1 MPIPLMTFDEY
12 VVAQGLVFRAELGY
26 TGVSASTGVAYTGIT
41 TGADEIA
48 VLQRAYSS
56 SEAILQVEL
65 FEATF
70 TAGAAARVLNR
81 RFASQH
87 AVPATVMQG
96 VTPDALTTVIT
107 AGTFRAST
115 GTGQAS
121 VSVPGDDSR
130 LYLKPNTSYV
140 VRYTNLGINA
150 ATIGNSFDFRK
161 TLKGSW
167 DGVLVSA

>member
-1 MPIPLMTFDEY
+1 MPIPLMTFDEF
-12 VVAQGLVFRAELGY
+12 VVAQGLVFRAELGF
-26 TGVSASTGVAYTGIT
+26 TGVAAAGVAYTGIT
-41 TGADEIA
+41 TGAEEIA

-56 SEAILQVEL
+56 SEPILQVEL
-65 FEATF
+65 FEATYSAGG
-70 TAGAAARVLNR
+70 TARILNR

-140 VRYTNLGINA
+140 VRYTNLGPNA
-150 ATIGNSFDFRK
+150 ATISNSFDFRK